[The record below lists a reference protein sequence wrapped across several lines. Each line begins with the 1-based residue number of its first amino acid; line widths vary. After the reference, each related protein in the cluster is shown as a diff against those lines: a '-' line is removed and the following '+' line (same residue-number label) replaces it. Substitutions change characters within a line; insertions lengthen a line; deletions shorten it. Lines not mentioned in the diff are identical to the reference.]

1 MVTLPNDWRPRPYQL
16 PMWNY
21 LEGGGLRAVG
31 VWHRRSGKDDVAL
44 HWTAVAAHQRPA
56 TYWHMLPQANQA
68 RRAVWEAV
76 DPHTGQRRIDQAF
89 PKELRQTTRENE
101 MLIRFK
107 CGSTWQVLGSD
118 SFDALVGS
126 PPAGIVFSEW
136 ALADP
141 RAWSYLRP
149 ILDENDGWALFIY
162 TPRGRNHGLTTLDL
176 ARDSDDWFGEV
187 LTAHDTS
194 VFNVD
199 RLATIKREL
208 IVENGEADGSA
219 LFGQEYEC
227 SFSAAIVGSYYAG
240 LMEAAD
246 KEGRITGVPY
256 DPAVRVHTA
265 WDLGIGDSTSI
276 WFLQQ
281 VGREIHWIDFYE
293 SSGVGLDHYAKVLD
307 EKPYTYGDHLLPHDA
322 GARELG
328 TGKTRVETL
337 ASLGLKA
344 RVVPRQ
350 AVDDG
355 INALRL
361 LLPQSWFDKVK
372 CDRGLEALRSY
383 RREWDEKMATFRP
396 RPLHDW
402 SSHGADAART
412 AAMGLKERPERRGSR
427 PTRANSRYDPMN
439 WRQRA

>member
-1 MVTLPNDWRPRPYQL
+1 M
-16 PMWNY
+16 
-21 LEGGGLRAVG
+21 
-31 VWHRRSGKDDVAL
+31 
-44 HWTAVAAHQRPA
+44 
-56 TYWHMLPQANQA
+56 
-68 RRAVWEAV
+68 
-76 DPHTGQRRIDQAF
+76 
-89 PKELRQTTRENE
+89 
-101 MLIRFK
+101 
-107 CGSTWQVLGSD
+107 
-118 SFDALVGS
+118 
-126 PPAGIVFSEW
+126 
-136 ALADP
+136 
-141 RAWSYLRP
+141 
-149 ILDENDGWALFIY
+149 
-162 TPRGRNHGLTTLDL
+162 
-176 ARDSDDWFGEV
+176 
-187 LTAHDTS
+187 
-194 VFNVD
+194 
-199 RLATIKREL
+199 
-208 IVENGEADGSA
+208 
-219 LFGQEYEC
+219 
-227 SFSAAIVGSYYAG
+227 
-240 LMEAAD
+240 
-246 KEGRITGVPY
+246 
-256 DPAVRVHTA
+256 
-265 WDLGIGDSTSI
+265 I

-293 SSGVGLDHYAKVLD
+293 SSGVGLDHYATVLD

-402 SSHGADAART
+402 SSHGADAARP
-412 AAMGLKERPERRGSR
+412 AAMGLKARPERRGSR